1 MWPGLFYT
9 HLVLPWYG
17 ENPLKCPFMILESW
31 LDLQLHFKKQ
41 TKKQYGRRDRILFCE
56 IRLEKHLLPPWTPSL
71 VLSFAH
77 EKATFSLE
85 RLMWQETEG
94 NLPPATSTKQTSVQQ
109 RVRSW
114 ETLRTINPMSELGSR
129 CLFSQVFP
137 WDCRPSRHLHCNFR
151 RDLETQLPS

>member
-56 IRLEKHLLPPWTPSL
+56 IRLEKHLLPSWTPSL

-114 ETLRTINPMSELGSR
+114 ETLRSIPWVSLEADASSVKSSHETAGPADTYIATLG
-129 CLFSQVFP
+129 
-137 WDCRPSRHLHCNFR
+137 
-151 RDLETQLPS
+151 ET